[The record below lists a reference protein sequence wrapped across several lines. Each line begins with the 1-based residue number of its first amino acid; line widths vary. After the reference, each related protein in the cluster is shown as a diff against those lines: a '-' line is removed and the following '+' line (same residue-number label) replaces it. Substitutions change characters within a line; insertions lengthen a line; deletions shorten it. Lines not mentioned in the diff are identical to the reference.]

1 MHQWFHISRTTEQLQ
16 HQRDNTMLMKVKD
29 ADGLVRDTQSRAI
42 LNVNKNVLLK
52 DQMYQEQLKKE
63 KHMEASINNL
73 KEEVSSIK
81 SDISKIL
88 EMLSNRGE

>member
-1 MHQWFHISRTTEQLQ
+1 
-16 HQRDNTMLMKVKD
+16 MLVKVKD
-29 ADGLVRDTQSRAI
+29 AEGLVRDVNSRAI
-42 LNVNKNVLLK
+42 LNVNKSVLLK

-63 KHMEASINNL
+63 KNMEASINNL

>member
-1 MHQWFHISRTTEQLQ
+1 M
-16 HQRDNTMLMKVKD
+16 MLVKVKD
-29 ADGLVRDTQSRAI
+29 AEGLMRDVNSRAI

-73 KEEVSSIK
+73 KDEVSSIK

>member
-1 MHQWFHISRTTEQLQ
+1 
-16 HQRDNTMLMKVKD
+16 MLMKVKD
-29 ADGLVRDTQSRAI
+29 AEGLVRDTQSRAI

>member
-1 MHQWFHISRTTEQLQ
+1 
-16 HQRDNTMLMKVKD
+16 MLVKVKD
-29 ADGLVRDTQSRAI
+29 AEGLMRDINSRAI

-73 KEEVSSIK
+73 KDEVSSIK

>member
-1 MHQWFHISRTTEQLQ
+1 
-16 HQRDNTMLMKVKD
+16 MLVKVKD
-29 ADGLVRDTQSRAI
+29 AEGLMRDVNSRAI

-73 KEEVSSIK
+73 KDEVSSIK

>member
-1 MHQWFHISRTTEQLQ
+1 MHVKI
-16 HQRDNTMLMKVKD
+16 KD
-29 ADGLVRDTQSRAI
+29 ADGLVRDVHSRAI

-63 KHMEASINNL
+63 KQMESSINNL
-73 KEEVSSIK
+73 KEEVSSLR

-88 EMLSNRGE
+88 EMLSSRGN

>member
-1 MHQWFHISRTTEQLQ
+1 
-16 HQRDNTMLMKVKD
+16 MLVKVKD
-29 ADGLVRDTQSRAI
+29 AEGLMRDVNSRAI